1 LFTNLATAVHKWLKG
16 KTMSRTTPVSDT
28 HSKLGSLIE
37 KWTRTSNQFGNDT
50 GIPGLRLSRWEAPT
64 PPTSYT
70 HNASICLI
78 AQGKKQVLLGGDSF
92 IYDANH
98 FLISSVNLPI
108 TANIMEASKEK
119 PYLGLILELDLQ
131 EISQLIVDSDYSGT
145 QNKEAQKGI
154 AVGTLSQPLLDAFVR
169 LLSLMDEPESIKVL
183 APVIKR
189 EIFYRLLMSEQG
201 SRLNQIV
208 TDGSHSHQISK
219 AIEWLKNNFVKP
231 LSVGE
236 LAAYSGMSKS
246 AFYTHFRSMT
256 SMTPLQFQKKLRL
269 SEARRLMLT
278 ENLDAMATTFKVGY
292 ESPSQFSREYSRLF
306 GSPPSKDIKALREA
320 NMV

>member
-1 LFTNLATAVHKWLKG
+1 MNDLHDMNTAAAVLAEQIQTWTGDA
-16 KTMSRTTPVSDT
+16 TQFDT
-28 HSKLGSLIE
+28 E
-37 KWTRTSNQFGNDT
+37 
-50 GIPGLRLSRWEAPT
+50 IPGLKLSRWTTPT
-64 PPTSYT
+64 QPTSYS
-70 HNASICLI
+70 HNPSICLI
-78 AQGKKQVLLGGDSF
+78 AQGKKRVLLGEDSF
-92 IYDANH
+92 TYDTSH

-108 TANIMEASKEK
+108 TANIVEATEEA
-119 PYLGLILELDLQ
+119 PYIGLIMELDLQ
-131 EISQLIVDSDYSGT
+131 EISQLIVDSELSF
-145 QNKEAQKGI
+145 NSSKEAQKGI
-154 AVGTLSQPLLDAFVR
+154 AVGELSASLQDAFIR
-169 LLSLMDEPESIKVL
+169 LMALLDEPENIKIL

-189 EIFYRLLMSEQG
+189 EIFYRLLMTEQG
-201 SRLNQIV
+201 SRLSQIV
-208 TDGSHSHQISK
+208 TTGSHSHQIAK
-219 AIEWLKNNFVKP
+219 AIDWLKHNFVKP

-306 GSPPSKDIKALREA
+306 GAPPSKDIKALRQA
-320 NMV
+320 NTV